1 MKNDKNVKNVKN
13 NKSVQ
18 NIKNKD
24 NQNDRKTKVDKKISK
39 KNIASVLKNKRLILI
54 VIVIVVIVI
63 IVVGVCLLNKNKNT
77 DDNVKNL
84 EFKENDDEVPIESNS
99 GENVSMPSNMN
110 GEEMVEFEDPSVFEP
125 QSVEKE
131 SMEMRVENNGK
142 EEVIEKDESANNAT
156 VAAPQ

>member
-13 NKSVQ
+13 NKSAQ

-24 NQNDRKTKVDKKISK
+24 NQNDKKTKVNKNAAKKD
-39 KNIASVLKNKRLILI
+39 IASVLKNKRIMLIAI
-54 VIVIVVIVI
+54 VVVIVI